1 LLSLILTQGE
11 RALTQ
16 KSEPLLAQI
25 RPRVE
30 RDRGRL
36 VLSFPGLEDLEVD
49 LTIEEVRQHQQGS
62 MCVGEISLFLHILQ
76 KNTLKRIRIY
86 NLAGLW
92 IRIQYKGFG
101 SGCRSGFSK
110 SLYPGP
116 RS

>member
-25 RPRVE
+25 KPRVE

-49 LTIEEVRQHQQGS
+49 LRIEEAKQQQGT
-62 MCVGEISLFLHILQ
+62 MCVGEVSLLSHIL
-76 KNTLKRIRIY
+76 
-86 NLAGLW
+86 
-92 IRIQYKGFG
+92 
-101 SGCRSGFSK
+101 
-110 SLYPGP
+110 
-116 RS
+116 